1 MESKKY
7 DPFLDL
13 SLDIPDNFDNDNSSD
28 RNCNITDC
36 LKSFTAVSRSGQC
49 NTLLILIH
57 IFLIIHLI

>member
-13 SLDIPDNFDNDNSSD
+13 SLDIPVKFDNVSSSD

-36 LKSFTAVSRSGQC
+36 LKSFTSVSRS
-49 NTLLILIH
+49 LLKYMYFH
-57 IFLIIHLI
+57 SHLFQKPIYI

>member
-13 SLDIPDNFDNDNSSD
+13 SLDIPDNFDNGSSSD

-36 LKSFTAVSRSGQC
+36 LKSFTSVSK
-49 NTLLILIH
+49 LM
-57 IFLIIHLI
+57 